1 MIRFTTLVTV
11 CLLVAAGSSDTLA
24 QVTPEE
30 HAQHH
35 PESAAGDTNEAS
47 GAGGMQGMGDMGE
60 MMSRM
65 GVPPPKDIYP
75 SLMDLPNMTA
85 EQRDAF
91 ERLGHE
97 RMRAGTELM
106 SEGFDALLRSSPTQD
121 FEAMQDAVNTLR
133 EGLSRFDSGL
143 AAHRV
148 MNSGVPSDQA
158 AMEWFKRELNLSTP
172 ASASTT
178 TGPFGWSWFH
188 ASGMAVLIGFAL
200 VMIALYFMK
209 MRRATNLLQEL
220 AAQPEGAPSAQS
232 APSASSAAILAPP
245 PSPATA
251 ALQPSVRN
259 ERWEGRLRLAAT
271 FRETPDIN
279 TFRFVNP
286 TGDAVPFSYLPGQ
299 FMTVEIETEGRRVK
313 RSYTIASS
321 PTRQEYV
328 EIAVKRE
335 EHGVVSRALHDTLAD
350 GDELT
355 LSAPSGTFT
364 FTGEG
369 EESIVLVSGGVGIT
383 PMMSVIRYLTDRAW
397 AGHIYLLHCC
407 RTTDDFCFR
416 DELEYLQRKHPRLN
430 ITATMTR
437 VRGSTWVG
445 PTGRLS
451 AGLIRECVPD
461 IASKLV
467 HLCGPPPMMEALKGT
482 LCELGVP
489 SERVKTEAFGP
500 AKRAVPAADTA
511 TQASYSTVCFTV
523 SGKTVPL
530 PPTSTVLEAAD
541 DAGVDIDNSC
551 RAGTCGSCKVKLLK
565 GEVTMDVEDALDD
578 ADRQAGVILAC
589 QAKSKSDKLE
599 VEA

>member
-1 MIRFTTLVTV
+1 MTRFVTLATA
-11 CLLVAAGSSDTLA
+11 CLLVAVGITSASA

-35 PESAAGDTNEAS
+35 PDAAAGDAKEAS

-97 RMRAGTELM
+97 RMRTGTELM
-106 SEGFDALLRSSPTQD
+106 SEGFDALLLSSPTQD
-121 FEAMQDAVNTLR
+121 FEAMQVAVNQLR

-148 MNSGVPSDQA
+148 MNSGIPADQA
-158 AMEWFKRELNLSTP
+158 AMEWFKREMNLSTP
-172 ASASTT
+172 STVAYAG
-178 TGPFGWSWFH
+178 GPFGWSWFH
-188 ASGMAVLIGFAL
+188 ASGMAVLVLFAI
-200 VMIALYFMK
+200 VMITLYFIK
-209 MRRATNLLQEL
+209 MRRATALLQEL
-220 AAQPEGAPSAQS
+220 TTQPVGAAAISAAPAAHVPTHETTS
-232 APSASSAAILAPP
+232 APAIRRPP
-245 PSPATA
+245 AR
-251 ALQPSVRN
+251 VD
-259 ERWEGRLRLAAT
+259 RWQGRLRLAAT
-271 FRETPDIN
+271 FSETPDIK
-279 TFRFVNP
+279 TFRFVDP
-286 TGDAVPFSYLPGQ
+286 SGGAVPFSYLPGQ
-299 FMTVEIETEGRRVK
+299 FMTVDIEHEGRRVK

-328 EIAVKRE
+328 EISVKRE
-335 EHGVVSRALHDTLAD
+335 EHGVVSRALHDTLED
-350 GDELT
+350 GNELE
-355 LSAPSGTFT
+355 LRAPSGSFT

-397 AGHIYLLHCC
+397 PGHIYLLHCC

-430 ITATMTR
+430 VTATMTR
-437 VRGSTWVG
+437 ARGSSWVG

-451 AGLIRECVPD
+451 AGLIRECVPE
-461 IASKLV
+461 IAAKLV
-467 HLCGPPPMMEALKGT
+467 HLCGPPPMMEALKST
-482 LCELGVP
+482 LGELGVP
-489 SERVKTEAFGP
+489 AERIKTEAFGP
-500 AKRAVPAADTA
+500 AKKAALPTDGAPQTA
-511 TQASYSTVCFTV
+511 LATVRFTT
-523 SGKTVPL
+523 SGKSAPL
-530 PPTSTVLEAAD
+530 APTATVLEAAD
-541 DAGVDIDNSC
+541 DVGVDIDNSC
-551 RAGTCGSCKVKLLK
+551 RAGTCGSCKVRLLK
-565 GEVTMDVEDALDD
+565 GKVTMDVDDALDD

-589 QAKSKSDKLE
+589 QAKSSGDDLE

>member
-11 CLLVAAGSSDTLA
+11 CLLVAAGSSNALA

-121 FEAMQDAVNTLR
+121 FEAMQGAVNMLR

-158 AMEWFKRELNLSTP
+158 AMEWFKREMNLSTP
-172 ASASTT
+172 PTAAIA

-188 ASGMAVLIGFAL
+188 ASGMALLVLFAV
-200 VMIALYFMK
+200 VMISLYFVK
-209 MRRATNLLQEL
+209 MRRATALLQEL
-220 AAQPEGAPSAQS
+220 AAQPAGAAK
-232 APSASSAAILAPP
+232 ASAAPIAPAAIP
-245 PSPATA
+245 AAAPVPATK
-251 ALQPSVRN
+251 QPPVQGG
-259 ERWEGRLRLAAT
+259 RWEGRLRLAMT
-271 FRETPDIN
+271 FSETPDIK

-299 FMTVEIETEGRRVK
+299 FMTVEIENDGRRVK

-328 EIAVKRE
+328 EISVKRE
-335 EHGVVSRALHDTLAD
+335 EHGVVSRALHDALD
-350 GDELT
+350 EGDELGMT
-355 LSAPSGTFT
+355 APSGSFT
-364 FTGEG
+364 FTGDG

-397 AGHIYLLHCC
+397 PGHIYLLHCC

-430 ITATMTR
+430 VTATMTR
-437 VRGSTWVG
+437 ARGSSWVG

-461 IASKLV
+461 VAAKLV
-467 HLCGPPPMMEALKGT
+467 HLCGPPPMMDALKST
-482 LCELGVP
+482 LSELGVP
-489 SERVKTEAFGP
+489 VERIKTEAFGP
-500 AKRAVPAADTA
+500 TKKAAPPAEDASQAAHA
-511 TQASYSTVCFTV
+511 TVRFVT
-523 SGKTVPL
+523 SGKSAPL
-530 PPTSTVLEAAD
+530 APTATVLEAAD

-565 GEVTMDVEDALDD
+565 GGVTMDVEDALDD
-578 ADRQAGVILAC
+578 ADRQDGVILAC
-589 QAKSKSDKLE
+589 QAKSRGDDLE

>member
-47 GAGGMQGMGDMGE
+47 GASGMQGMGDMGE

-188 ASGMAVLIGFAL
+188 ASGMTVLIGFAL

-209 MRRATNLLQEL
+209 MRRAANLLQEL

-232 APSASSAAILAPP
+232 APSASSAANLAPP
-245 PSPATA
+245 PAPATA

-271 FRETPDIN
+271 FRETPDID

-286 TGDAVPFSYLPGQ
+286 TGGAVPFSYLPGQ

-328 EIAVKRE
+328 EISVKRE
-335 EHGVVSRALHDTLAD
+335 EHGIVSRALHDTLAD

-437 VRGSTWVG
+437 ARGSTWVG

-482 LCELGVP
+482 LCKLGVP

-511 TQASYSTVCFTV
+511 TQASYSTVRFTV
-523 SGKTVPL
+523 SGKTVHL

>member
-1 MIRFTTLVTV
+1 MTRIRFTTGV
-11 CLLVAAGSSDTLA
+11 VAALLLA
-24 QVTPEE
+24 ALHAESQVTPDE
-30 HAQHH
+30 HAAHH
-35 PESAAGDTNEAS
+35 PGESAQVGQDVPPQQD
-47 GAGGMQGMGDMGE
+47 GMQGMGNMGE
-60 MMSRM
+60 MMRQM

-106 SEGFDALLRSSPTQD
+106 RDGFDALLVSTPTQD
-121 FEAMQDAVNTLR
+121 FEAMQAAVNTLR
-133 EGLSRFDSGL
+133 EGLSRFESGL

-148 MNSGVPSDQA
+148 MRSGVPSDQV
-158 AMEWFKRELNLSTP
+158 AMEWFKREMNLSVAPP
-172 ASASTT
+172 AATA

-188 ASGMAVLIGFAL
+188 ASVMAVAILFAL
-200 VMIALYFMK
+200 VMIALYFVK
-209 MRRATNLLQEL
+209 MRRATALLQEL
-220 AAQPEGAPSAQS
+220 GAQS
-232 APSASSAAILAPP
+232 TVAPAARI
-245 PSPATA
+245 SPAEPVSATPTA
-251 ALQPSVRN
+251 PASATTRPTVAG
-259 ERWEGRLRLAAT
+259 ERWEGRLRLATT
-271 FRETPDIN
+271 FSETPDIK

-299 FMTVEIETEGRRVK
+299 FMTVEIENDGRRVK

-335 EHGVVSRALHDTLAD
+335 EHGVVSRALHDALGE
-350 GDELT
+350 GDELG
-355 LSAPSGTFT
+355 LRAPSGSFT
-364 FTGEG
+364 FTGDG

-397 AGHIYLLHCC
+397 PGHIYLLHCC

-416 DELEYLQRKHPRLN
+416 VELEYLQRKHPRLN
-430 ITATMTR
+430 VTATMTR
-437 VRGSTWVG
+437 ARGSSWVG

-451 AGLIRECVPD
+451 AGLIRECVPE
-461 IASKLV
+461 IAAKLV
-467 HLCGPPPMMEALKGT
+467 HLCGPPPMMEALKST
-482 LCELGVP
+482 LGELGVP
-489 SERVKTEAFGP
+489 AERIKTEAFGP
-500 AKRAVPAADTA
+500 PKKGALPTDDA
-511 TQASYSTVCFTV
+511 TQATHATVRFVT
-523 SGKTVPL
+523 SGKSAPL
-530 PPTSTVLEAAD
+530 APTATVLEAAD
-541 DAGVDIDNSC
+541 DAGVNIDNSC
-551 RAGTCGSCKVKLLK
+551 RAGTCGSCKVRLLK

-589 QAKSKSDKLE
+589 QAKSRGGDLE